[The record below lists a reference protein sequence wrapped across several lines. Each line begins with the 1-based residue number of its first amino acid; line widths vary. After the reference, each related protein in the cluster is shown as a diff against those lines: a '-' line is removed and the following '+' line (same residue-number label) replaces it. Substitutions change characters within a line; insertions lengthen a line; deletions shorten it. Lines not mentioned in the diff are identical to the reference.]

1 MRRRREELVT
11 HRRRID
17 RETMARIS
25 PLPPPEEVFADWLL
39 SLPHDADIEAAAK
52 RQIEL
57 IDRRVAFHPDVQC
70 LRMLLVAVAGDGYW
84 HSPVRNL

>member
-11 HRRRID
+11 RRRRID

-39 SLPHDADIEAAAK
+39 SLPHDTDIEAAAK

-57 IDRRVAFHPDVQC
+57 IDRGVAFHPDVQC
-70 LRMLLVAVAGDGYW
+70 LRMLLVAVAGEGVW
-84 HSPVRNL
+84 QRPSRNL